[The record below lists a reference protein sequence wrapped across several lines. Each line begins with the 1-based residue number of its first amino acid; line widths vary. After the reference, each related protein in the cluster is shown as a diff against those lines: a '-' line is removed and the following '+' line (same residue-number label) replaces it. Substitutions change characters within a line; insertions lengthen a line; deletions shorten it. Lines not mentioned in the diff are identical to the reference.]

1 MLYTRLANLLLILIL
16 FLPAGMLEQ
25 SRYDVAALDEVGT
38 PDTLQTYRVIIK
50 TVLDSN
56 GADREA
62 NNETWQSLQHD
73 LKSTQQSLRH
83 LRYMSGG
90 ARVAEITTP
99 ASKKQLAKTL
109 RRWQQRQW
117 VEYAEF
123 DSHVTPTAVPNDF
136 LYELQ
141 WQLRSYTENLA
152 AMNVSEAW
160 DMTQGSSDTVIAV
173 VDTGVR
179 FEHSDLTGRLLP
191 GYDFVSGIN
200 QFRLRARV
208 PVELNFL
215 KAHDGDGRDGDA
227 TDPGDGV
234 DADIAAQMQEQDL
247 ECPMQES
254 SWHGTAI
261 ASLIAANGNDNVGMA
276 GVDWAAKILPVRAI
290 GRCGG
295 RRSDLLDAIR
305 WAAGVEDPEL
315 PPNPNPARLINLS
328 LGIDDAC
335 TASDQHAINDAV
347 SEGALVIAAVGN
359 LARNLD
365 ELPSSPAH
373 CNNVLGVTAV
383 DSLGLRASYSSYGA
397 DADFAAPG
405 GEGPS
410 GDNQPIL
417 IATNN
422 GYIAPE
428 PSSSHRFTTGTSIAA
443 PLVTGV
449 ISLMLS
455 VNPDLSNAEIS
466 ALLKSTARRFPNELD
481 LVDVDERLFTNNV
494 TCTEDTCGS
503 GLIDAA
509 SAVAAAANFDS
520 ADPGELA
527 VTIAEDQPVF
537 RVSSK
542 GGGAAGSPL
551 VLLVLFG
558 ALMRQRARA
567 SNKHPEL

>member
-1 MLYTRLANLLLILIL
+1 ML
-16 FLPAGMLEQ
+16 FLPGGMLEQ
-25 SRYDVAALDEVGT
+25 QRYHVAAFNEIADPGT
-38 PDTLQTYRVIIK
+38 LKTHRIILK
-50 TVLDSN
+50 LARDGE
-56 GADREA
+56 GAEDA
-62 NNETWQSLQHD
+62 TPWQSIQHD
-73 LKSTQQSLRH
+73 LKLKQLSLRH
-83 LRYMSGG
+83 LRHMSGG
-90 ARVAEITTP
+90 ARVAEITTRS
-99 ASKKQLAKTL
+99 SKKQLTNTL
-109 RRWQQRQW
+109 QRWQLQRW

-123 DSHVTPTAVPNDF
+123 DSPVTPSAVPDDL
-136 LYELQ
+136 LYDLQ
-141 WQLRSYTENLA
+141 WQLRSYTENQA
-152 AMNVSEAW
+152 AMNVSDAW
-160 DMTQGSSDTVIAV
+160 DITQGSSETIIAV
-173 VDTGVR
+173 IDTGVR
-179 FEHSDLTGRLLP
+179 FDHSDLSGRLLP

-200 QFRLRARV
+200 QFRQRARV

-215 KAHDGDGRDGDA
+215 KAHDGDGRDSDA

-234 DADIAAQMQEQDL
+234 DADIAALMQAQDL
-247 ECPMQES
+247 DCPMQES

-261 ASLIAANGNDNVGMA
+261 ASLIAANGNDSIGMA
-276 GVDWAAKILPVRAI
+276 GVNWAARVLPVRAI

-305 WAAGVEDPEL
+305 WAAGVEDPAL

-347 SEGALVIAAVGN
+347 SSGALVVAAVGN

-410 GDNQPIL
+410 GDNRPIL
-417 IATNN
+417 IATND
-422 GYIAPE
+422 GYITPE
-428 PSSSHRFTTGTSIAA
+428 PASSHRFTTGTSIAA

-481 LVDVDERLFTNNV
+481 LVEVQERLFTDNV
-494 TCTEDTCGS
+494 TCTPDTCGS

-509 SAVAAAANFDS
+509 SAVAAAANFNS
-520 ADPGELA
+520 AAPGELA
-527 VTIAEDQPVF
+527 EAIAADQPVF

-542 GGGAAGSPL
+542 GGSATGSPL
-551 VLLVLFG
+551 LVLLLVLTLIRRRVS
-558 ALMRQRARA
+558 AKPKLK
-567 SNKHPEL
+567 NKNSLVRKLRNKKHWI

>member
-1 MLYTRLANLLLILIL
+1 MLYTRVTHILLILLL
-16 FLPAGMLEQ
+16 FVPTGMLEQ
-25 SRYDVAALDEVGT
+25 QNYNVAALKENAG
-38 PDTLQTYRVIIK
+38 PGKLYHHRIIIK
-50 TVLDSN
+50 TARSSN
-56 GADREA
+56 GDADQKA
-62 NNETWQSLQHD
+62 WQSIQHD
-73 LKSTQQSLRH
+73 LKSRQQTLSH

-90 ARVAEITTP
+90 ARVAEITTR
-99 ASKKQLAKTL
+99 SNKTQLAKTL
-109 RRWQQRQW
+109 RRWQQRRW

-123 DSHVTPTAVPNDF
+123 DSHVEPTAVPDDL
-136 LYELQ
+136 LYNLQ

-152 AMNVSEAW
+152 AMNVTAAW
-160 DMTQGSSDTVIAV
+160 DITQGSTETVIAV
-173 VDTGVR
+173 IDTGVR
-179 FEHSDLTGRLLP
+179 FDHNDLSGRLLP

-200 QFRLRARV
+200 QFRTRARV

-215 KAHDGDGRDGDA
+215 KAHDGDGRDADA

-234 DADIAAQMQEQDL
+234 DAAIAAQMAEQDL
-247 ECPMQES
+247 DCPMQES

-261 ASLIAANGNDNVGMA
+261 ASLIAANSNDSIGMA
-276 GVDWAAKILPVRAI
+276 GIDWAASILPVRAI

-305 WAAGVEDPEL
+305 WAAGVEDPAL
-315 PPNPNPARLINLS
+315 PPNPNPARLLNLS

-347 SEGALVIAAVGN
+347 ASGAMIVAAVGN
-359 LARNLD
+359 LSRDLD

-405 GEGPS
+405 GEGPN
-410 GDNQPIL
+410 GDNLPIL
-417 IATNN
+417 IATND
-422 GYIAPE
+422 GYLAPE
-428 PSSSHRFTTGTSIAA
+428 AGSSHRFTTGTSIAA

-481 LVDVDERLFTNNV
+481 LIEEPERLFTDNV
-494 TCTEDTCGS
+494 PCTTETCGT

-509 SAVAAAANFDS
+509 SAVAAAASFNS
-520 ADPGELA
+520 SEPGALA
-527 VTIAEDQPVF
+527 AAIAEDQPVF

-542 GGGAAGSPL
+542 GGSAAGSPL
-551 VLLVLFG
+551 LLLL
-558 ALMRQRARA
+558 LMGTLCRRRTRV
-567 SNKHPEL
+567 

>member
-1 MLYTRLANLLLILIL
+1 MLYTRLTNILLILLL
-16 FLPAGMLEQ
+16 FLPSGMLEQ
-25 SRYDVAALDEVGT
+25 QQYNVAALDENTGPGRLNTHRIILKTAGDGVG
-38 PDTLQTYRVIIK
+38 D
-50 TVLDSN
+50 
-56 GADREA
+56 A
-62 NNETWQSLQHD
+62 NTDAWQAIQAD

-90 ARVAEITTP
+90 ARVAQITTR
-99 ASKKQLAKTL
+99 ASKSQLAKTL
-109 RRWQQRQW
+109 RRWQQRRW

-123 DSHVTPTAVPNDF
+123 DSHVTPSAVPDDF
-136 LYELQ
+136 LYSLQ

-160 DMTQGSSDTVIAV
+160 DITQGSSETVIAV
-173 VDTGVR
+173 IDTGVR
-179 FEHSDLTGRLLP
+179 FDHSDLTGRLLP

-200 QFRLRARV
+200 QFRQRARV
-208 PVELNFL
+208 PTELNFL
-215 KAHDGDGRDGDA
+215 KAHDGDGRDSDA

-234 DADIAAQMQEQDL
+234 DAEIAAQMEEQDL
-247 ECPMQES
+247 DCPMQES

-261 ASLIAANGNDNVGMA
+261 ASLIAANGNDGVGMA
-276 GVDWAAKILPVRAI
+276 GVDWAASILPVRAI

-305 WAAGVEDPEL
+305 WAAGVEDPAL
-315 PPNPNPARLINLS
+315 PPNPTPARLINLS

-347 SEGALVIAAVGN
+347 NSGALVVAAVGN
-359 LARNLD
+359 LSRNLD
-365 ELPSSPAH
+365 EQPSSPAH

-383 DSLGLRASYSSYGA
+383 DSLGLRASYSSFGA

-405 GEGPS
+405 GEGPN
-410 GDNQPIL
+410 GDNRPIL
-417 IATNN
+417 IATND
-422 GYIAPE
+422 GYIEPE
-428 PSSSHRFTTGTSIAA
+428 PASSHRFTTGTSIAA

-455 VNPDLSNAEIS
+455 VSPDLSNAEIS

-481 LVDVDERLFTNNV
+481 LIEEPERLFSDNV
-494 TCTEDTCGS
+494 PCTAQTCGA

-509 SAVAAAANFDS
+509 SAVEAAANFNS
-520 ADPGELA
+520 ADPGDLA
-527 VTIAEDQPVF
+527 AAIAEDQPVF

-542 GGGAAGSPL
+542 GGSAAGSPL
-551 VLLVLFG
+551 SILLLAVVLFRRK
-558 ALMRQRARA
+558 APP
-567 SNKHPEL
+567 KPKKP